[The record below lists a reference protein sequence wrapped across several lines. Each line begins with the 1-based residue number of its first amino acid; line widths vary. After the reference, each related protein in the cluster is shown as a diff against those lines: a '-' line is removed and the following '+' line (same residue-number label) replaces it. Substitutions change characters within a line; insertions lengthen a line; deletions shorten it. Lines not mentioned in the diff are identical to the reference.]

1 MPSSLE
7 VISGTQHSLRST
19 VNVFVPGADR
29 ASGHSL
35 ILRESKDKLKPGETP
50 AMRRAA
56 ELAAAS
62 AEKQLGRRISRSSPI
77 FATTDQ
83 SAKGRWKRS
92 GNAMLA
98 GARLVKG
105 IEDEID
111 RADQEQAARST
122 RIEEALVGESGL
134 GDGGHA
140 ADCAEDTST
149 ERSGTRDELQRLI
162 SQNYLLLE
170 MMTRMRKVRHY
181 RCHHRHS
188 LHGRSQL
195 GWREGSRMNTA
206 LSRQP
211 SCEHSCLQTRAL

>member
-1 MPSSLE
+1 MFAAAVLAE
-7 VISGTQHSLRST
+7 KI
-19 VNVFVPGADR
+19 VPHADV
-29 ASGHSL
+29 SYKL

-105 IEDEID
+105 MHDPGYHQA
-111 RADQEQAARST
+111 RRLVLADHPSMPAPPCRVSACTTLLDPYPYLTAVSLPEACHEPRST
-122 RIEEALVGESGL
+122 AQQRPRAIAPHRTTDVAHLPISPPPPRASHPRVHGWCRWRL
-134 GDGGHA
+134 
-140 ADCAEDTST
+140 ST
-149 ERSGTRDELQRLI
+149 MQKGCR
-162 SQNYLLLE
+162 
-170 MMTRMRKVRHY
+170 
-181 RCHHRHS
+181 
-188 LHGRSQL
+188 
-195 GWREGSRMNTA
+195 
-206 LSRQP
+206 
-211 SCEHSCLQTRAL
+211 